1 MEALDTSLQRVKGLF
16 VFMADFE
23 MNVEV
28 KVDMSSY
35 SDAVAKYP
43 DKVKDVVQLAARRI
57 EIGSKQLITDLGAV
71 DTGATRSS
79 IFVDPGTPSFE
90 QKIGPTTEYAPFIE
104 FGTRYMAARP
114 FMVPT
119 LEKERTP
126 FMEALVEVL
135 KLDG

>member
-1 MEALDTSLQRVKGLF
+1 
-16 VFMADFE
+16 MADFE

-119 LEKERTP
+119 LEKERIP

-135 KLDG
+135 LLK